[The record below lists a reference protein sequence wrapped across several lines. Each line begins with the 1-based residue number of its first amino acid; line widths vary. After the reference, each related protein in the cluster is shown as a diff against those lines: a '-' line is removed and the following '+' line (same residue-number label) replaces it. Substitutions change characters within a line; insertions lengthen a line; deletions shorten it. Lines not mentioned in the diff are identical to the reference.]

1 MNAVL
6 PTYEIERNPGRVN
19 ATVRTLRCQT
29 FKHGRHSQGGGV
41 ARQTL
46 YNSFNNKDAVLRIH
60 IQVYTEIVIVEIRV
74 GLESMNALGPQ
85 LDLVKKMAVVGYGLI
100 QALPNAEDV
109 VEGIDAS
116 SRDAPANAARSFSSV
131 IANTLSSQEI
141 ALAQSGLS
149 STGLADYVQCSAVSI
164 KCFAIYRELLLRQLI
179 TLRNLCLAAVRVTNL
194 QAYPAPP
201 YTVGD

>member
-1 MNAVL
+1 M
-6 PTYEIERNPGRVN
+6 PTCQRMKERNPGRVN

-29 FKHGRHSQGGGV
+29 YKHGRHSQGGGV

-60 IQVYTEIVIVEIRV
+60 IQVYTEIVTVEIRV
-74 GLESMNALGPQ
+74 GLESMNALGPE
-85 LDLVKKMAVVGYGLI
+85 LDLVLKKMAVAGYSLI
-100 QALPNAEDV
+100 QASPNAEDV

-116 SRDAPANAARSFSSV
+116 SRDALANAARSFSSV
-131 IANTLSSQEI
+131 IADTLSSQET
-141 ALAQSGLS
+141 ALTQSGLS

-164 KCFAIYRELLLRQLI
+164 KCFAIYREHLLRQLV
-179 TLRNLCLAAVRVTNL
+179 TLRNLCLAAARVTNL